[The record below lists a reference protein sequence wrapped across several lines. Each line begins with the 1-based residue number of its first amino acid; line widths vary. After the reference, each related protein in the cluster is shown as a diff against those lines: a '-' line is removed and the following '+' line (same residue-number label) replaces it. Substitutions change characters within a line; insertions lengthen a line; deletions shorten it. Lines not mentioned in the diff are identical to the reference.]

1 MGIFVCFCYNTV
13 YYGGGNMLETKS
25 TKKFKIIKGI
35 ICILTLAMLV
45 AAVIFL
51 FIVDDM
57 KKKRRL
63 IFSIVQL
70 LLMIGIII
78 LPEQLKERLDLKI
91 PIMLETSLTVFAF
104 CGFKRESVN
113 ISMGHMFICTSVVLF
128 SLALGALWE
137 IGEYL
142 VDDIFGTNNQQY
154 MKSTRG
160 TLYGQKD
167 VPLEGHAALGDTMK
181 DLMLDLAGATAIVT
195 IEYCK
200 EDYRK
205 KKAKKEDK

>member
-1 MGIFVCFCYNTV
+1 
-13 YYGGGNMLETKS
+13 MLETKS

-91 PIMLETSLTVFAF
+91 PIMLE
-104 CGFKRESVN
+104 
-113 ISMGHMFICTSVVLF
+113 
-128 SLALGALWE
+128 
-137 IGEYL
+137 IGRAH
-142 VDDIFGTNNQQY
+142 V
-154 MKSTRG
+154 
-160 TLYGQKD
+160 
-167 VPLEGHAALGDTMK
+167 
-181 DLMLDLAGATAIVT
+181 
-195 IEYCK
+195 
-200 EDYRK
+200 
-205 KKAKKEDK
+205 